1 MILSKIEVQAE
12 TAVITRTLTVCED
25 FSWFASAF
33 SQKLPR
39 ATLTGFPDR
48 MLTLASLQEVVNFL
62 GSCSLCV
69 GNPDDKYKC
78 LIEVRK
84 GLFMDPAGSY
94 ALCSHNRYTLNVHA
108 TIR

>member
-25 FSWFASAF
+25 FSWFASAL

-39 ATLTGFPDR
+39 AALAGFPDR
-48 MLTLASLQEVVNFL
+48 ISTLASLQEVVNFL
-62 GSCSLCV
+62 DSYSLCV

-84 GLFMDPAGSY
+84 GLFMDPASNY
-94 ALCSHNRYTLNVHA
+94 
-108 TIR
+108 